1 MTQAELHD
9 QLDIEVKKLH
19 EILKGISESH
29 KQAVADIGESIEY
42 ITQLIEGYV
51 PPKPEDNE
59 PDLQ

>member
-19 EILKGISESH
+19 EILKDISTSH
-29 KQAVADIGESIEY
+29 KQAVADIGESILC
-42 ITQLIEGYV
+42 ITNLVEGYV

-59 PDLQ
+59 QEQ